1 MARKI
6 LLETAYTFTPATN
19 TVVIPKTVLRER
31 LLLITNVTSNQV
43 IYNFSDPSL
52 KATSYITN
60 TDSSANESTTIVL
73 SYNTTAMLSTDKL
86 SFTIDEYAEKFE
98 PSETLLD
105 PTNKLRVS
113 TPQSLIDTDFEYGTQ
128 ISKWENLALYNNR
141 PFSYTSP
148 TQVANISGIAMAN
161 GSRTVTVTLST
172 GAAPANNTPI
182 VVQDTYLQA
191 ANGNFIVESGGGGSS
206 FTYTASAINTTDV
219 TAILDPNKTIVSTGT
234 LFSGAA
240 IGGSPTLSYS
250 GRKVTV
256 TTTLP
261 HGLALGNEIVVTGI
275 TASTNA
281 PNGNMEVAQI
291 FSSTSFAYY
300 ADAIPTGTLAG
311 GNIYVRPQAN
321 FAHRPADGGV
331 IFGTNAGSNYASAV
345 RQTRRYFRYQSGK
358 GIQFSSGT
366 ILKPYAG
373 IDSITW
379 DGTSVTVQTKE
390 KHNIQPGTVIK
401 IGGCDQYQFNGTY
414 TINSI
419 ISFDKF
425 QYTPTAT
432 PSTSI
437 ATGAFY
443 ASIEGWT
450 GCQNRLGGF
459 DNQNG
464 LFFEY
469 DGRTLYAVKRS
480 STFQASGR
488 ISVTNG
494 GSTVIQ
500 TSGTFPT
507 YFAKQ
512 FAPGDF
518 IVIRGQSY
526 KIQDIASNTS
536 MTITPAY
543 RGATT
548 DYAILSKTQEIRIPQ
563 SQFNID
569 KLDGTGPSQY
579 NLDLGKMQMFYI
591 DYTWYGAGFVRWG
604 VRGPKGN
611 VVYVHKMPN
620 NNLNT
625 EAYMRSGNLPGRY
638 ESSTTPPYTF
648 TTASVLTTDSALT
661 VADTARFPDQG
672 TLVIRNSSTYEFVNY
687 TGKTQSTGIY
697 TTTATGLGGVGTLVV
712 GSNTGLVVGMAAS
725 GLGIGYGATITNV
738 NGTVITLSVANTS
751 AVSGN
756 VTFSGGATSGT
767 FTGLTRAKAGEAS
780 VSLTIPVNANQAS
793 GVTTTNLQVGMRV
806 ISSAFPEGT
815 YISAM
820 SGGVVTFSK
829 AALSANPTGVIF
841 APMGATSAQL
851 FTYSETAPTC
861 VELAYPTF
869 SASISHWGT
878 SVIMDGR
885 FDDDKSLVFTYGQR
899 VSTSIAANSSKALF
913 SIRVAPS
920 VDNGIAAA
928 FGARE
933 LINRMQ
939 LTLRALDVTT
949 QTTGANLLVTA
960 VLNGAVSSSTAW
972 TNAVGN
978 AAGAVNSS
986 LAQIADYA
994 GGTTTVSGGE
1004 TTAGF
1009 FVGTGANS
1017 IDLTQVR
1024 DLGNSVLGG
1033 GGANANTNVY
1043 PDGPDVLTIQVT
1055 NLSAT
1060 TAAVVF
1066 GRLSWTEAQA

>member
-6 LLETAYTFTPATN
+6 LLETAYTFTPSSN
-19 TVVIPKTVLRER
+19 TVVIPKTILRER

-60 TDSSANESTTIVL
+60 TDASLNESTTIVL
-73 SYNTTAMLSTDKL
+73 SYNTAAMLSTDKL

-98 PSETLLD
+98 PAESLLD
-105 PTNKLRVS
+105 ATNKLRVT

-128 ISKWENLALYNNR
+128 ISKWENLGLYNNR

-148 TQVANISGIAMAN
+148 TQIANISGIAMAN
-161 GSRTVTVTLST
+161 GSKTVTVTLASGT
-172 GAAPANNTPI
+172 SPANNTPI

-206 FTYTASAINTTDV
+206 FTYTASAINTTQI
-219 TAILDPNKTIVSTGT
+219 TAIFDANKTIVSTGA
-234 LFSGAA
+234 LFTGAQ
-240 IGGSPTLSYS
+240 IGGTPTMTYS
-250 GRKVTV
+250 GRKITV
-256 TTTLP
+256 TTTIP
-261 HGLALGNEIVVTGI
+261 HGLALGNEIVVTG
-275 TASTNA
+275 TNASTNT

-291 FSSTSFAYY
+291 HSSTSFSYY
-300 ADAIPTGTLAG
+300 AEAIPTGTITTG
-311 GNIYVRPQAN
+311 QIYVRPQAA
-321 FAHRPADGGV
+321 FMHRPADGGV
-331 IFGTNAGSNYASAV
+331 IFGTNSGSNYASAI

-358 GIQFSSGT
+358 GLQFSSGT

-373 IDSITW
+373 IDSLTW
-379 DGTSVTVQTKE
+379 DGSVVTVQTKE
-390 KHNIQPGTVIK
+390 KHNIQPGTVVK

-414 TINSI
+414 TITSI
-419 ISFDKF
+419 IGFDKF
-425 QYTPTAT
+425 QYTPTST
-432 PSTSI
+432 PATSI
-437 ATGAFY
+437 ATGPFY
-443 ASIEGWT
+443 ASVESWT

-459 DNQNG
+459 DSQNG

-469 DGRTLYAVKRS
+469 DGNQLYAVKRS
-480 STFQASGR
+480 STFQLSGK

-494 GSTVIQ
+494 TGLVTQ

-512 FAPGDF
+512 LAPGDF

-526 KIQDIASNTS
+526 KVQDIASNTS

-543 RGATT
+543 RGTTT
-548 DYAILSKTQEIRIPQ
+548 DYAIVSKTQEVRISQ

-620 NNLNT
+620 NNANT

-638 ESSTTPPYTF
+638 ESTTTPPYTF
-648 TTASVLTTDSALT
+648 TKVDVLTTDSALS
-661 VADTARFPDQG
+661 VADTTRFPDAG
-672 TLVIRNSSTYEFVNY
+672 TLVIRNASTYEYVNY

-697 TTTATGLGGVGTLVV
+697 TTTATGTSGVGTIVV
-712 GSNTGLVVGMAAS
+712 ASNSGLVVGMAAS
-725 GLGIGYGATITNV
+725 GTGIGYGSTITNV

-767 FTGLTRAKAGEAS
+767 FTGLTRGKSGEAS
-780 VSLTIPVNANQAS
+780 ASITIAVGSNSAA
-793 GVTTTNLQVGMRV
+793 GVTVTNLQVGMRV
-806 ISSAFPEGT
+806 ISTAFPEGT
-815 YISAM
+815 YVSKIN
-820 SGGVVTFSK
+820 GTDVTFSQ

-841 APMGATSAQL
+841 VPMGATSAQL

-861 VELAYPTF
+861 VELAFPTF
-869 SASISHWGT
+869 AASISHWGT

-899 VSTSIAANSSKALF
+899 TATSLTAGQTKALMA
-913 SIRVAPS
+913 IRVAPS

-933 LINRMQ
+933 IVNRMQ

-949 QTTGANLLVTA
+949 TTANANLLVTA
-960 VLNGAVSSSTAW
+960 ILNGTISSGTTW

-978 AAGAVNSS
+978 AASAVNSS
-986 LAQIADYA
+986 LAQIADFA

-1017 IDLTQVR
+1017 VDLGQVR
-1024 DLGNSVLGG
+1024 DLGNAILGG
-1033 GGANANTNVY
+1033 GGSAANTNVY
-1043 PDGPDVLTIQVT
+1043 PDGPDVLTVQVT
-1055 NLSAT
+1055 NLGSST
-1060 TAAVVF
+1060 VSVF
-1066 GRLSWTEAQA
+1066 SRLSWTEAQA

>member
-6 LLETAYTFTPATN
+6 LLETAYTFTPQSN
-19 TVVIPKTVLRER
+19 TVVIPKTILRER

-60 TDSSANESTTIVL
+60 TDVNLNESTTIVL
-73 SYNTTAMLSTDKL
+73 SYNTAAMLSTDKL

-98 PSETLLD
+98 PAESLMD
-105 PTNKLRVS
+105 PTNKLRVT

-128 ISKWENLALYNNR
+128 ISKWENVALYNNR
-141 PFSYTSP
+141 PFSFTSP
-148 TQVANISGIAMAN
+148 TQIANISGIAMPN
-161 GSRTVTVTLST
+161 GSRTVTVTLSS

-182 VVQDTYLQA
+182 VVQDTHLQV

-206 FTYTASAINTTDV
+206 FTYTASAINTTSV
-219 TAILDPNKTIVSTGT
+219 TAIFDANKTVVATGS
-234 LFSGAA
+234 LFTGAA
-240 IGGSPTLSYS
+240 IGGAPTITYS
-250 GRKVTV
+250 GRKITV
-256 TTTLP
+256 TTTIP
-261 HGLALGNEIVVTGI
+261 HGLALGNEIVVIGT

-281 PNGNMEVAQI
+281 PNGNMEVAQVH
-291 FSSTSFAYY
+291 SSTSFSYY
-300 ADAIPTGTLAG
+300 AEAIPTGTIASG
-311 GNIYVRPQAN
+311 SIYVRPQAA

-331 IFGTNAGSNYASAV
+331 IFGTNSGSNYASAI

-358 GIQFSSGT
+358 GVQFSSGT

-373 IDSITW
+373 IDSLTW
-379 DGTSVTVQTKE
+379 DGFFVTVQTKE
-390 KHNIQPGTVIK
+390 KHNIQPGTIVK
-401 IGGCDQYQFNGTY
+401 IGGCDQYQFNGTF
-414 TINSI
+414 TITSI
-419 ISFDKF
+419 IGFDKF

-432 PSTSI
+432 PPTSI

-443 ASIEGWT
+443 ASVESWT

-459 DNQNG
+459 DSQNG

-469 DGRTLYAVKRS
+469 DGSKLYAVKRS
-480 STFQASGR
+480 STFQASGKV
-488 ISVTNG
+488 SVTNG
-494 GSTVIQ
+494 TSLVTQ
-500 TSGTFPT
+500 TSSTFPT

-543 RGATT
+543 RGAST
-548 DYAILSKTQEIRIPQ
+548 DYAILSKTQEVRVPQ
-563 SQFNID
+563 SEFNID

-579 NLDLGKMQMFYI
+579 NIDLGKMQMFYI

-620 NNLNT
+620 NNVNT

-638 ESSTTPPYTF
+638 ESTTTPPYTF
-648 TTASVLTTDSALT
+648 TKTDVLTTDSALS
-661 VADTARFPDQG
+661 VANTTRFPDSG
-672 TLVIRNSSTYEFVNY
+672 TLVIRNASTYEYVNY

-697 TTTATGLGGVGTLVV
+697 TTTATGLSGVGTIVV
-712 GSNTGLVVGMAAS
+712 GSNSGLAVGMNAS
-725 GLGIGYGATITNV
+725 GTGIGFGSTITNV

-751 AVSGN
+751 AVNGN
-756 VTFSGGATSGT
+756 VTFTGGETSGT
-767 FTGLTRAKAGEAS
+767 FTGLTRGKAGETN
-780 VSLTIPVNANQAS
+780 VSLTIALGNNVAG
-793 GVTTTNLQVGMRV
+793 GVTVTNLQVGMRV

-815 YISAM
+815 YISKIFG
-820 SGGVVTFSK
+820 SDVTFSQ

-851 FTYSETAPTC
+851 FTYSESAPTC

-869 SASISHWGT
+869 AASISHWGT

-899 VSTSIAANSSKALF
+899 TATSLTTGQTKALM

-933 LINRMQ
+933 LVNRMQ

-949 QTTGANLLVTA
+949 TTANANLLVTA
-960 VLNGAVSSSTAW
+960 ILNGTVSSATAW

-1017 IDLTQVR
+1017 IDLGQVR

-1043 PDGPDVLTIQVT
+1043 PDGPDVLTVQVT
-1055 NLSAT
+1055 NLGSNT
-1060 TAAVVF
+1060 VAVF
-1066 GRLSWTEAQA
+1066 SRLSWTEAQA

>member
-6 LLETAYTFTPATN
+6 LLETAYTFTPASS
-19 TVVIPKTVLRER
+19 TVVIPKTILRER

-60 TDSSANESTTIVL
+60 TDVNSNESTTIVL
-73 SYNTTAMLSTDKL
+73 SYNTAAMLSTDKL

-98 PSETLLD
+98 PAETLLD
-105 PTNKLRVS
+105 PTNKLRVT

-128 ISKWENLALYNNR
+128 VSKWENLSLYNNR
-141 PFSYTSP
+141 PFSFQNP
-148 TQVANISGIAMAN
+148 TQIANISGIAMPN

-172 GAAPANNTPI
+172 GAAPANNSPI
-182 VVQDTYLQA
+182 IVQDTYLQA

-206 FTYTASAINTTDV
+206 FTYTASAINTTAV
-219 TAILDPNKTIVSTGT
+219 TAIFDANKTLVSTGS
-234 LFSGAA
+234 LFTGAA
-240 IGGSPTLSYS
+240 IGGAPTYAFS

-256 TTTLP
+256 TTTIP
-261 HGLALGNEIVVTGI
+261 HGLALGNEIVVIGATG
-275 TASTNA
+275 TNPV
-281 PNGNMEVAQI
+281 PNGNMEVAQVI
-291 FSSTSFAYY
+291 SATQFAYY
-300 ADAIPTGTLAG
+300 ADATPG
-311 GNIYVRPQAN
+311 GAISGGSIYVRPQGQVS
-321 FAHRPADGGV
+321 HRPSDGGV
-331 IFGTNAGSNYASAV
+331 IFATNSASNYAATI

-373 IDSITW
+373 IDSLTW
-379 DGTSVTVQTKE
+379 NGNFVTVQTKE

-401 IGGCDQYQFNGTY
+401 IGGCDQHQFNGTF
-414 TINSI
+414 TITSI
-419 ISFDKF
+419 IGFDKF
-425 QYTPTAT
+425 QYTPTSAPT
-432 PSTSI
+432 VSV

-443 ASIEGWT
+443 ASVESWS
-450 GCQNRLGGF
+450 GCQNRLGAF

-469 DGRTLYAVKRS
+469 DGTTLYAVRRN

-488 ISVTNG
+488 VSATNG
-494 GSTVIQ
+494 TGLITQ
-500 TSGTFPT
+500 TSSTFPT
-507 YFAKQ
+507 YFSKQ

-518 IVIRGQSY
+518 IVLRGQSY
-526 KIQDIASNTS
+526 KIQDIASDTS

-548 DYAILSKTQEIRIPQ
+548 DYAILSKTQETRIPQ

-579 NLDLGKMQMFYI
+579 NIDLGKMQMFYI

-620 NNLNT
+620 NNVNT

-638 ESSTTPPYTF
+638 ESTTTPSYTF
-648 TTASVLTTDSALT
+648 TTADVLTTDSALQVKST
-661 VADTARFPDQG
+661 VGFPDAG
-672 TLVIRNSSTYEFVNY
+672 TLVIRNASTYEYVNY
-687 TGKTQSTGIY
+687 TGKSQTTGIY
-697 TTTATGLGGVGTLVV
+697 TTTAAGTAGLGTITV
-712 GSNTGLVVGMAAS
+712 GSNTGLVVGMAAT
-725 GLGIGYGATITNV
+725 GTGIGFGALITNV

-751 AVSGN
+751 AVNGN
-756 VTFSGGATSGT
+756 VTFSGGTTVGS
-767 FTGLTRAKAGEAS
+767 FTGLTRGKAGEAS
-780 VSLTIPVNANQAS
+780 VSLTIAVGSNGAS

-806 ISSAFPEGT
+806 ISTAFPENT
-815 YISAM
+815 YISKIVG
-820 SGGVVTFSK
+820 SDVTFSQ

-851 FTYSETAPTC
+851 FTYSSTAPTC
-861 VELAYPTF
+861 VELAFPSF

-899 VSTSIAANSSKALF
+899 VSTSINANSSKALF

-920 VDNGIAAA
+920 ADNGVAAA

-933 LINRMQ
+933 LVNRMQ

-949 QTTGANLLVTA
+949 QTAGANLLVTA
-960 VLNGAVSSSTAW
+960 ILNGTVSSATAW

-978 AAGAVNSS
+978 VAGAVNSS

-994 GGTTTVSGGE
+994 GGTTTVAGGE

-1017 IDLTQVR
+1017 VDLTQVR
-1024 DLGNSVLGG
+1024 DLGNSILGG